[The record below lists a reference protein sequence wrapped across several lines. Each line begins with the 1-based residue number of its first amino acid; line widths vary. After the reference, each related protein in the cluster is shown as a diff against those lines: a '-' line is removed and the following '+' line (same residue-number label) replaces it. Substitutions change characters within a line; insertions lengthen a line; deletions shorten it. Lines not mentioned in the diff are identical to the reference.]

1 MSDHT
6 KSQEAF
12 VCHLMSLIPNAP
24 IYLQIIGE
32 IKKRSV
38 RGVYSPGS
46 KLPSVRD
53 MAREMGV
60 NPNTMARA
68 YAELEREGF
77 VFTRRGQGS
86 FVTENR
92 RKIEAEKRKLAQ
104 SAVARLLQMLE
115 NWIFP
120 MSKLPI
126 CCTR

>member
-1 MSDHT
+1 MPPYEFD
-6 KSQEAF
+6 
-12 VCHLMSLIPNAP
+12 PNAP

-53 MAREMGV
+53 MAKEMGV

-86 FVTENR
+86 FVTEDGK
-92 RKIEAEKRKLAQ
+92 KIGAEKRALAKR
-104 SAVARLLQMLE
+104 AVARFVAEVGELDLSSGQIADLLREIEEDL
-115 NWIFP
+115 
-120 MSKLPI
+120 
-126 CCTR
+126 T

>member
-1 MSDHT
+1 MPPYEFD
-6 KSQEAF
+6 
-12 VCHLMSLIPNAP
+12 PNAP

-53 MAREMGV
+53 MAKEMGV

-86 FVTENR
+86 FVTEDGKKIEDEKR
-92 RKIEAEKRKLAQ
+92 ALAHSAAARFVVEVGELDLSSEQIADLLRKIEEDL
-104 SAVARLLQMLE
+104 
-115 NWIFP
+115 
-120 MSKLPI
+120 
-126 CCTR
+126 T

>member
-1 MSDHT
+1 MPPFEFD
-6 KSQEAF
+6 
-12 VCHLMSLIPNAP
+12 PNAP
-24 IYLQIIGE
+24 IYLQIIDE

-86 FVTENR
+86 FVTESR
-92 RKIEAEKRKLAQ
+92 RKIEGEKRALAQ
-104 SAVARLLQMLE
+104 SAVARFVAEVGELDLSSEQVADLLREIEEDL
-115 NWIFP
+115 
-120 MSKLPI
+120 
-126 CCTR
+126 T

>member
-1 MSDHT
+1 MPPYEFD
-6 KSQEAF
+6 
-12 VCHLMSLIPNAP
+12 PNAP

-53 MAREMGV
+53 MAKEMGV

-86 FVTENR
+86 FVTEDGK
-92 RKIEAEKRKLAQ
+92 KIEAEKRALVQ
-104 SAVARLLQMLE
+104 SAVARFVAEVGELDLSSGQIADLLHEIEEGL
-115 NWIFP
+115 
-120 MSKLPI
+120 
-126 CCTR
+126 T